1 MKINFKGFSLVEV
14 MIGTGIASALVLVIV
29 SSLKQTSGVKNN
41 LQKSSDV
48 NNLIQMITSELTR
61 KEVCEANFKNL
72 NPAAGTLTEL
82 VYKSGNRIIATSAP
96 YGDFINNIVSITY
109 GGAASPTIPRLFKMN
124 VTVQYT
130 PRPKPGVAAVDKQFT
145 IPVNVFL
152 NNAGTV
158 DTCYSDVQSLMEN
171 AVKFSC
177 AGNGAKYYPKGGIYP
192 YGRCE
197 HEAEIVNSL
206 GAVVTICPPG
216 ELVQLIDRVDVDL
229 DNIND
234 IQVATPRKMT
244 FRCSK
249 LTTQGVVCND
259 WEYMK
264 GIKDD
269 GSADC
274 VDLRT
279 LFNTSVSGTGVIVS
293 RSPGVYIAQVINCPA
308 NQILQRIN
316 AAGVP
321 VCVNPRFTLA
331 CTPGQYATI
340 DAGGNPTC
348 AFSTNSTAC
357 LPQRYIKQINAV
369 GDVTCGD
376 TMVLGASC
384 PLTHGIT
391 AIDATGT
398 AVCSPIQP

>member
-14 MIGTGIASALVLVIV
+14 MIGTGIAAALVLVIA
-29 SSLKQTSGVKNN
+29 SSLKQTAGVKSGV
-41 LQKSSDV
+41 QKSSDV
-48 NNLIQMITSELTR
+48 NNLIQMLTSELTR
-61 KEVCEANFKNL
+61 KEVCERNFKGL
-72 NPAAGTLTEL
+72 NPVAGTLANL
-82 VYKSGNRIIATSAP
+82 RNKYGKIIIATAAP
-96 YGDFINNIVSITY
+96 YGDYINNISLISY
-109 GGAASPTIPRLFKMN
+109 NGAASPTIPRLFKMN
-124 VTVQYT
+124 LSVQYT
-130 PRPKPGVAAVDKQFT
+130 PRPKPGVAAVNKQFT
-145 IPVNVFL
+145 IPINVFL
-152 NNAGTV
+152 DNAGNV

-197 HEAEIVNSL
+197 HEAELVDSL

-229 DNIND
+229 NDIND
-234 IQVATPRKMT
+234 IEVATPRKMT

-249 LTTQGVVCND
+249 LNTQGVVCND

-279 LFNTSVSGTGVIVS
+279 IFNSSVSGTGVIVS

-331 CTPGQYATI
+331 CAPGQYATI

-348 AFSTNSTAC
+348 AFSTNSSAC
-357 LPQRYIKQINAV
+357 PAQRYIRQINAV
-369 GDVTCGD
+369 GDVICGD
-376 TMVLGASC
+376 TIVPGASC

-391 AIDATGT
+391 AIDATGA